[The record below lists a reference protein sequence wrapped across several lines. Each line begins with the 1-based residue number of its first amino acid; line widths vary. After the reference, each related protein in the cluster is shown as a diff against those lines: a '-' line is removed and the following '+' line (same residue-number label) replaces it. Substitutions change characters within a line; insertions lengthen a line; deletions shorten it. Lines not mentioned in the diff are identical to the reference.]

1 MKKRY
6 NAIDGLRTIACIG
19 IVMMHIKANNK
30 YEISG
35 FIYND
40 LISSFTNFVFLF
52 MTVSAFGMCCGY
64 YEKILAGKI
73 NLTDFYKKRYIK
85 ILPFFSFLILVD
97 LIMGFS
103 KESVYE
109 AIADVSLTFG
119 LFPNDISVIG
129 VGWFLGLIFVFY
141 MIFPF
146 FCVLI
151 ETKARAWIMFAISLI
166 LNYVGSTYFELSR
179 KNIIYSM
186 CFFFLGGLI
195 YLYRDKLSEVKAY
208 VIVPVLVASVI
219 VYYLLD
225 GNIYV
230 CLLVS
235 AIMLIFALTKS
246 GKIMENKVTKFISS
260 ISMEIYLS
268 HMVIFR
274 AVEKLGLNNRFGNG
288 VPQYL
293 ITVVLVLGGTIIF
306 SYIMSRGISITTKS
320 ISNKIAERKI

>member
-306 SYIMSRGISITTKS
+306 SYIMSRVISITTKS

>member
-1 MKKRY
+1 
-6 NAIDGLRTIACIG
+6 
-19 IVMMHIKANNK
+19 MMHIKANNK

-306 SYIMSRGISITTKS
+306 SYIMSRVISITTKS

>member
-146 FCVLI
+146 F
-151 ETKARAWIMFAISLI
+151 A
-166 LNYVGSTYFELSR
+166 
-179 KNIIYSM
+179 
-186 CFFFLGGLI
+186 FLLKQRQEHG
-195 YLYRDKLSEVKAY
+195 
-208 VIVPVLVASVI
+208 
-219 VYYLLD
+219 
-225 GNIYV
+225 
-230 CLLVS
+230 
-235 AIMLIFALTKS
+235 
-246 GKIMENKVTKFISS
+246 
-260 ISMEIYLS
+260 
-268 HMVIFR
+268 
-274 AVEKLGLNNRFGNG
+274 
-288 VPQYL
+288 
-293 ITVVLVLGGTIIF
+293 
-306 SYIMSRGISITTKS
+306 
-320 ISNKIAERKI
+320 